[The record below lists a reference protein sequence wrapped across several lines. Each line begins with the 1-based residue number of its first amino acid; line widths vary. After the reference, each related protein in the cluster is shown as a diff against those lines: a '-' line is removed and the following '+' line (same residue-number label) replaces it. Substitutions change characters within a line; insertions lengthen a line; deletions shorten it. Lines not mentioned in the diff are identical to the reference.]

1 MENINVTPEEL
12 LQSVD
17 PTPELP
23 EPIVIPRDTWRQLIQ
38 TAHAESSSHVWIWA
52 VDGIYRISK
61 LWLGHP
67 AIADHWQL
75 VIEFG
80 GDPA

>member
-12 LQSVD
+12 LESFD
-17 PTPELP
+17 PGQEHI
-23 EPIVIPRDTWRQLIQ
+23 EPLLIPRETWQQLIR
-38 TAHAESSSHVWIWA
+38 TAYAGSAQHIWIWA
-52 VDGIYRISK
+52 ADGIYRVNRI
-61 LWLGHP
+61 WIGHP

-75 VIEFG
+75 VIQFG

>member
-12 LQSVD
+12 LQSAD

-23 EPIVIPRDTWRQLIQ
+23 ETIVIPRETWRQLVQ
-38 TAHAESSSHVWIWA
+38 TAHAESQHHIWIWTA
-52 VDGIYRISK
+52 DGIYRVSK
-61 LWLGHP
+61 IWLGHP
-67 AIADHWQL
+67 TIADHWQL